1 MISVTAKNLRDNLSE
16 YLDRLQKGEE
26 IVIIRHSEI
35 VGTLKPAD
43 NKIMGNGSA
52 IGAMLQRNKATF
64 IHNKGLTNESLST
77 KELYHKALNE
87 DYSK

>member
-1 MISVTAKNLRDNLSE
+1 MISVTAKDLRDNLSE

-35 VGTLKPAD
+35 VGTLKPAQSR
-43 NKIMGNGSA
+43 ISGNGA
-52 IGAMLQRNKATF
+52 AVAAMLDRNRSSFTR
-64 IHNKGLTNESLST
+64 NKGLTDESIAT

-87 DYSK
+87 EYS

>member
-35 VGTLKPAD
+35 VGTLKPAK
-43 NKIMGNGSA
+43 NETMGNGSMVA
-52 IGAMLQRNKATF
+52 SMLERNKTLFAR
-64 IHNKGLTNESLST
+64 NKHLTEESITT
-77 KELYHKALNE
+77 KEIYHEALSE
-87 DYSK
+87 KYS

>member
-35 VGTLKPAD
+35 VGTLKPAK
-43 NKIMGNGSA
+43 NEITGNGAVVAS
-52 IGAMLQRNKATF
+52 MLDRTKVLFSLNK
-64 IHNKGLTNESLST
+64 HLTDESITT
-77 KELYHKALNE
+77 KELYHEALSE
-87 DYSK
+87 KYL

>member
-35 VGTLKPAD
+35 VGTLKPVK
-43 NKIMGNGSA
+43 NETTGNGTAVAS
-52 IGAMLQRNKATF
+52 MLDRNKALF
-64 IHNKGLTNESLST
+64 SHNKHLTDESITT
-77 KELYHKALNE
+77 KELYHEALSE
-87 DYSK
+87 KYS

>member
-35 VGTLKPAD
+35 VGTLKPPKNETKGD
-43 NKIMGNGSA
+43 
-52 IGAMLQRNKATF
+52 GASVASMLDRNKALFTR
-64 IHNKGLTNESLST
+64 NKHLTEEAITT
-77 KELYHKALNE
+77 KELYHDVLSEK
-87 DYSK
+87 YS